1 MFLLIDV
8 HSMYCSAE
16 TIHRPDLRHKDA
28 KIVVMSNGDGI
39 AVAVNKAAKQAGI
52 RKFEPLF
59 KQKQLI
65 KANGVKV
72 FSSNYTLYSKVS
84 DNLVQ
89 CLIRSDIFEDIQQYS
104 IDEVF
109 ASLPAMNFSYGEF
122 VDIARSIRRTVWQHT
137 RLPVGVGIGQTFTL
151 SKVASWIG
159 KNAEGYRGIC
169 VIPRGAEDEFLR
181 QMPVREVWNIG
192 RATAELL
199 QKQNISTAYDLS
211 RISREEAR
219 RLVGIQ
225 LERVVMELRG
235 EQVYSMQSFPDAS
248 NRHEVTSSISLTQKA
263 ETAQD
268 LHQALSDRISVAA
281 EKLRRLGFLASSM
294 TIFARTN
301 HHYGKY
307 IANSRTVD
315 FINPVDDTR
324 VFLKALTDNF
334 DKLYEDNAAFYKIGC
349 RLQGLVG
356 KEFQQGDLFAPT
368 YSSDLMKVMDSLN
381 ERFGQQTLSLAAQK
395 VDANAKMTRNHLSPN
410 YLSQWKEIPRL
421 KC

>member
-16 TIHRPDLRHKDA
+16 VIHRPDLRHKGA
-28 KIVVMSNGDGI
+28 KIVVASNGDGI
-39 AVAVNKAAKQAGI
+39 AVAVNKAAKHAGI
-52 RKFEPLF
+52 KKFEPLF
-59 KQKQLI
+59 KQKQLL
-65 KANGVKV
+65 KAHEVEV
-72 FSSNYTLYSKVS
+72 FSSNYTLYSKLS
-84 DNLVQ
+84 DNLFQ
-89 CLIRSDIFEDIQQYS
+89 CLIKCDIFEEIQQYS

-109 ASLPAMNFSYGEF
+109 ASLPALNFSYDEYLN
-122 VDIARSIRRTVWQHT
+122 IARSIRRTVWQQT
-137 RLPVGVGIGQTFTL
+137 RLPVGVGLGQTFTL

-159 KNAEGYRGIC
+159 KNAQGYRGIC
-169 VIPRGAEDEFLR
+169 IIPKGSEDDFLR
-181 QMPVREVWNIG
+181 QMPVREVWNVG

-199 QKQNISTAYDLS
+199 KKQNVSTAYDLS
-211 RISREEAR
+211 RMSKEEAR

-225 LERVVMELRG
+225 LERVIMELRG
-235 EQVYSMQSFPDAS
+235 DQIYSMQSFPDAS
-248 NRHEVTSSISLTQKA
+248 NRGEVTSSISLTQKA

-294 TIFARTN
+294 TLFARTN

-307 IANSRTVD
+307 IANSNTID

-324 VFLKALTDNF
+324 VFLKTLTENF
-334 DKLYEDNAAFYKIGC
+334 DKLYQDDAAFYKIGC

-368 YSSDLMKVMDSLN
+368 YSSNLMKVMDSLN
-381 ERFGQQTLSLAAQK
+381 ERFGQHTLSLAAQK
-395 VDANAKMTRNHLSPN
+395 VDAKAKMTRNHLSPN
-410 YLSQWKEIPRL
+410 YLSQWNEIPRL